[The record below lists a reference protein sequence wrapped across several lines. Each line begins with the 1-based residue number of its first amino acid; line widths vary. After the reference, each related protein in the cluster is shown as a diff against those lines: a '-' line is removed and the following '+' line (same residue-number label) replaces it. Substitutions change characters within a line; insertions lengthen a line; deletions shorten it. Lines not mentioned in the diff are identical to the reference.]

1 MNKKKVLWAAAG
13 ALLVC
18 LGGCNFFNL
27 FHAGAGPEKDLEHL
41 EREKQTADAMVDVT
55 QDIVQNGVE
64 PSGRNAVVAS
74 GLSTDLSRSLG
85 APQQK
90 INYQDDGQVKF
101 LRGEIGRKD
110 QEYKAKQKKF
120 EDTIAAM
127 AATATNMTLGTG
139 VGGTILLTA
148 LGFLWRNRN
157 KMRTFA
163 QSQVVGTSQL
173 KATYDHARVQL
184 TELAKTDK
192 DAALTAALA
201 LLHRDT
207 INPILRNGAEAVGG
221 STGLEAMLTSLK
233 DGIEQ
238 GLLNRPLIAADVLIH
253 NNSQV

>member
-1 MNKKKVLWAAAG
+1 MKKEIAFLFFACIS
-13 ALLVC
+13 LP
-18 LGGCNFFNL
+18 GCNFFNL
-27 FHAGAGPEKDLEHL
+27 FHGGMGPEKDLEHV

-55 QDIVQNGVE
+55 RDMAQNGVE
-64 PSGRNAVVAS
+64 PNGRNAIVAN

-90 INYQDDGQVKF
+90 IDYQNDQEVRF
-101 LRGEIGRKD
+101 LRGENQRKT
-110 QEYKAKQKKF
+110 QEFQIKQKQF
-120 EDTIAAM
+120 EDKIASM
-127 AATATNMTLGTG
+127 ANFATNMT
-139 VGGTILLTA
+139 VGGGIGGTLLVGA

-163 QSQVVGTSQL
+163 QAQVVGTSQL

-184 TELAKTDK
+184 TELHKTNPE
-192 DAALTAALA
+192 AAFEGAMA
-201 LLHRDT
+201 LLHRDA

-221 STGLEAMLTSLK
+221 STGLESMLTSLK

-238 GLLNRPLIAADVLIH
+238 GLLNRPLIASEVLIH